1 MTMKVKSRVDLSVEK
16 FSKNKNSGFLSKVFK
31 KTIIKK
37 FKNIEIG
44 HITLVDKD
52 EVYTFGDSSSS
63 MKAKVEVLSSD
74 FYVMLGSGGSLG
86 VAEAYAASTWRSDDL
101 VMLIRIVIKN
111 TSLMNQLESVWARLL
126 EPLNSFLHWRR
137 KNSLSG
143 SKENI
148 LAHYDLSNDFYRL
161 WLDRTMTYSCGI
173 FNDKSSSMEDA
184 SIEKLDRICRKLN
197 ISPED
202 SILEIGTGWGSF
214 SIHAAKKYGCSVTTT
229 TISDAQYKF
238 ALQRIKDEGLTDK
251 VRLLK
256 EDYRKLSGKFN
267 KVVSIEMIEA
277 VGHEFVPLYFKK
289 VSSLLKNDGLFAMQG
304 ITYNDQNFDV
314 YKKSVDFIKKY
325 IFPGSCLIS
334 IAQVAETIKTDT
346 DLSLVDL
353 EDITVHYARTLK
365 AWRLKFLKELDKVK
379 KIGFSN
385 EFINIWEFY
394 FVYCEAGFLERN
406 IGDYQF
412 VFSKPSRSNIQIEY

>member
-1 MTMKVKSRVDLSVEK
+1 MKVKSRVDLSVEK

-31 KTIIKK
+31 KTIIRK

-126 EPLNSFLHWRR
+126 VPLNSFLHWRR

-148 LAHYDLSNDFYRL
+148 LAHYDLSNDFYKL

-173 FNDKSSSMEDA
+173 FNDKSSSMEEA

-197 ISPED
+197 IGPED

-214 SIHAAKKYGCSVTTT
+214 SIHAAKKYGCNVTTT
-229 TISDAQYKF
+229 TISDAQFKF
-238 ALQRIKDEGLTDK
+238 ASQRIKDEGLTDK
-251 VRLLK
+251 VTLLK
-256 EDYRKLSGKFN
+256 EDYRKLSGKFD

>member
-1 MTMKVKSRVDLSVEK
+1 MKVKSRVDLSVEK

>member
-1 MTMKVKSRVDLSVEK
+1 MKVKSRVDLSVEK

-31 KTIIKK
+31 KTIIRK

-63 MKAKVEVLSSD
+63 MKAKVEILSSD

-86 VAEAYAASTWRSDDL
+86 VAEAYAANTWRSDDL

-126 EPLNSFLHWRR
+126 VPLNSFLHWRR

-148 LAHYDLSNDFYRL
+148 LAHYDLSNDFYKL

-173 FNDKSSSMEDA
+173 FNDKSSSMEEA

-197 ISPED
+197 IGPED

-214 SIHAAKKYGCSVTTT
+214 SIHAAKKYGCNVTTT
-229 TISDAQYKF
+229 TISDAQFKF
-238 ALQRIKDEGLTDK
+238 ASQRIKDEGLTDK
-251 VRLLK
+251 VTLLK
-256 EDYRKLSGKFN
+256 EDYRKLSGKFD